1 VSVIDAN
8 RVDGKPK
15 ATGRAAPRRAAMKR
29 LAGDLGFFTAG
40 LAAWLLVGI
49 LRLARRIAR

>member
-1 VSVIDAN
+1 VSVIGAN
-8 RVDGKPK
+8 RVEGEPK
-15 ATGRAAPRRAAMKR
+15 AEGRAAPRRTAMKR

-40 LAAWLLVGI
+40 LAAWLLVRI

>member
-1 VSVIDAN
+1 MIGAN
-8 RVDGKPK
+8 RVEGKPK
-15 ATGRAAPRRAAMKR
+15 AAGRAAPRRTAMKR